1 MPIDQE
7 WDAELEE
14 LLDALS
20 YEISN
25 ARAFGLAKPEEL
37 REALKRMRNKVAQA
51 ANLAAAANAER
62 QKSELG

>member
-1 MPIDQE
+1 MPIDQG

-14 LLDALS
+14 LLEALS

-25 ARAFGLAKPEEL
+25 ARAAGLAKPEEL